1 MTAKKSLTT
10 FCEKPLTLRDFQHL
24 PIDSETILLDD
35 ESLDIMLGIQETM
48 RTLEPEGLDDIRTLH
63 IETIGRHGTIIWYE
77 VTIRIYKDMH
87 WLCLHSH
94 QGECY
99 SFANKDNLI
108 KKATRHS
115 CKRFL
120 EHLWSYI
127 CSVVQTISHDPKS
140 YTRYLEEHVPYQERE
155 GYVKREIVQDL
166 LPDIKIKISQ
176 REEVLEML
184 KRKQNTPPDGYDT
197 MTLRT
202 YIKAWKVAYCAYCQS
217 DSLLSK
223 PAEEVFRRSNQGTAL
238 EEYDLDSPADFIH
251 WDKDRN
257 PYHCYDIIYVR
268 IHLYPKHDADTGKW
282 YFDLAFGI
290 ESFGNEGMRIAFAL
304 DKAGIPFIIS
314 YAEEMQAALHGEET
328 ICFSPD
334 YGNRHLPY
342 TGDEGVTD
350 ENLQKAIA
358 AITWKPFDTINTVVG
373 PRKRVKVTFYPC
385 DDKHYP
391 APEEESRCIIRYLD
405 EGLYQYWQMH
415 HCPWGWN
422 VLERNE
428 AEYCVLPMTYE

>member
-1 MTAKKSLTT
+1 MPNKSPTT
-10 FCEKPLTLRDFQHL
+10 FCEKPLTLRDFKHL

-238 EEYDLDSPADFIH
+238 EEYDLDSSADFIR

-304 DKAGIPFIIS
+304 NKAGIPFIIS
-314 YAEEMQAALHGEET
+314 YAEEKLAALHGKDT

-334 YGNRHLPY
+334 YGNRHLTYPDKEDITY
-342 TGDEGVTD
+342 

-358 AITWKPFDTINTVVG
+358 AITWKSFDTINTVVG

-391 APEEESRCIIRYLD
+391 APEEESRCIIRNLD

>member
-1 MTAKKSLTT
+1 MTAKKSPTT
-10 FCEKPLTLRDFQHL
+10 FCKKPLTLIDFQHL

-63 IETIGRHGTIIWYE
+63 IETICKRGAIIWYE

-87 WLCLHSH
+87 WLCLYSY

-155 GYVKREIVQDL
+155 GHVKRGKVQDL
-166 LPDIKIKISQ
+166 LPDIKINIPQ
-176 REEVLEML
+176 REDVLDLL
-184 KRKQNTPPDGYDT
+184 KRKQNTPPDSYDT

-202 YIKAWKVAYCAYCQS
+202 YIEAWEIAYCAYCQS
-217 DSLLSK
+217 DSLMSK

-238 EEYDLDSPADFIH
+238 EEYDPDSPADFVR

-257 PYHCYDIIYVR
+257 PYHCYDVLYVR
-268 IHLYPKHDADTGKW
+268 IHLYPKHNTDTGKW
-282 YFDLAFGI
+282 YFDLLVSAK
-290 ESFGNEGMRIAFAL
+290 S
-304 DKAGIPFIIS
+304 
-314 YAEEMQAALHGEET
+314 
-328 ICFSPD
+328 
-334 YGNRHLPY
+334 
-342 TGDEGVTD
+342 
-350 ENLQKAIA
+350 
-358 AITWKPFDTINTVVG
+358 
-373 PRKRVKVTFYPC
+373 
-385 DDKHYP
+385 
-391 APEEESRCIIRYLD
+391 
-405 EGLYQYWQMH
+405 
-415 HCPWGWN
+415 
-422 VLERNE
+422 
-428 AEYCVLPMTYE
+428 